1 MIRRTRT
8 RLALCAAVAVFL
20 VSCGGSA
27 SSPTPSTDRPES
39 SEPITDAATGPA
51 PVVAV
56 KVDEIRDAVKLVEQ
70 QLGGPQRYSEV
81 NATQT
86 EVNVFV
92 VLGSG
97 AESDYVVRNGVVEPP
112 IGNATYTGSTFAT
125 SDLTFTPN
133 VLDRVARG
141 ISDAELVAFSITP
154 REGGGVDYIAT
165 LTAPSGE
172 FRVLVAADGAVL
184 ATSAIDQ
191 TSGP

>member
-1 MIRRTRT
+1 M
-8 RLALCAAVAVFL
+8 RLAVCSVAVAAL
-20 VSCGGSA
+20 VSCGSSAGSPATVGEVTESSA
-27 SSPTPSTDRPES
+27 SDPE
-39 SEPITDAATGPA
+39 AATGPA
-51 PVVAV
+51 PVTAV
-56 KVDEIRDAVKLVEQ
+56 RVDEIQEAVKFVEQ

-92 VLGSG
+92 VLASG
-97 AESDYVVRNGVVEPP
+97 AESDYVVRNGAVEPP
-112 IGNATYTGSTFAT
+112 IGDATYTGPTFAA
-125 SDLTFTPN
+125 SDLTFAPT

-154 REGGGVDYIAT
+154 RDGGGVDYIVT

-191 TSGP
+191 TTGP